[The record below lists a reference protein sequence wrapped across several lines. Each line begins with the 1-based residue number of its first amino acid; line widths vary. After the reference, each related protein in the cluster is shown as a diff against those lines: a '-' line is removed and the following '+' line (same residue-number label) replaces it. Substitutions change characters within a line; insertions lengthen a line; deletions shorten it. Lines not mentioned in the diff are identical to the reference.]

1 MSLEIINEEIRKS
14 FLSEFELATKD
25 NDTERASKALKGF
38 LDNVSSAIIQEA
50 KAMGEM
56 STDEKILAARGL
68 RVLTSEEKS
77 YWNKVIDCAKA
88 EDSEKAFAG
97 LTDALP
103 ETEINAIFEDMQEAH
118 PLLNLVDCQ
127 NTSALME
134 LIINAAGPQAAIW
147 GELNTAITK
156 EIEGSVSIV
165 KLALGKCTAFMY
177 VSNDMLDLGPVWIE
191 KYARVALTEA
201 LGYGVEKGIISGK
214 GVKGEP
220 IGMIKNI
227 ADGVSVNTSTGYPDK
242 TAIKVTNLDP
252 KTYGDLL
259 AKLAKSS
266 TGRARVIT
274 KVDFIV
280 NPVDYFKKVLPATT
294 KLADNGLYQL
304 ECVPFPTAFTQCA
317 DVPEGKAIL
326 GLGKNYKF
334 GVGTGTGGKIESDK
348 SFKFLEDVTTLK
360 IKLYGAGRA
369 LDDNSFLLLDI
380 SKLLPLGEKP
390 TEAGTV

>member
-156 EIEGSVSIV
+156 EIDRKSVV
-165 KLALGKCTAFMY
+165 
-177 VSNDMLDLGPVWIE
+177 
-191 KYARVALTEA
+191 
-201 LGYGVEKGIISGK
+201 
-214 GVKGEP
+214 
-220 IGMIKNI
+220 
-227 ADGVSVNTSTGYPDK
+227 
-242 TAIKVTNLDP
+242 
-252 KTYGDLL
+252 
-259 AKLAKSS
+259 
-266 TGRARVIT
+266 
-274 KVDFIV
+274 
-280 NPVDYFKKVLPATT
+280 
-294 KLADNGLYQL
+294 
-304 ECVPFPTAFTQCA
+304 
-317 DVPEGKAIL
+317 
-326 GLGKNYKF
+326 
-334 GVGTGTGGKIESDK
+334 
-348 SFKFLEDVTTLK
+348 
-360 IKLYGAGRA
+360 
-369 LDDNSFLLLDI
+369 
-380 SKLLPLGEKP
+380 
-390 TEAGTV
+390 